1 MNETTAKTITVKEAV
16 PKTNA
21 NGSYAIVTD
30 QDAVK
35 YYCFPPKNSTPAQR
49 QAFLQALA
57 TGNQAIIHWYQS
69 GNFKHVASVEPLK
82 SAPVVTPA
90 PVVVTPPTPPAPVP
104 NAPQA
109 IQGAVV
115 AKPIQVATPASEPH
129 YNGKTSAEWDEKER
143 RERGSIEA
151 QAAYKGLIEL
161 IIYDKLEGAAAL
173 AVIAWGLDKMGIK
186 VAAIVPPKKA
196 KA

>member
-69 GNFKHVASVEPLK
+69 GNFKNVASVEPLK
-82 SAPVVTPA
+82 SAPVV
-90 PVVVTPPTPPAPVP
+90 VTPPAPPAPLP

-115 AKPIQVATPASEPH
+115 AKPIQS
-129 YNGKTSAEWDEKER
+129 D
-143 RERGSIEA
+143 REASIEA
-151 QAAYKGLIEL
+151 QVAFKGLVEL

>member
-57 TGNQAIIHWYQS
+57 NGNQAIIHWYQS

-109 IQGAVV
+109 NSTPVAV
-115 AKPIQVATPASEPH
+115 KPIQS
-129 YNGKTSAEWDEKER
+129 D
-143 RERGSIEA
+143 REASIEA
-151 QAAYKGLIEL
+151 QVAFKGLVEL
-161 IIYDKLEGAAAL
+161 EVAGKLDAKSKLAMIAWAMDKLG
-173 AVIAWGLDKMGIK
+173 
-186 VAAIVPPKKA
+186 
-196 KA
+196 